1 MGVWDSLKE
10 LRKYSNQYLAAFTGT
25 LLMLSVAAAYGW
37 TSPTLPKLLADDSP
51 LPLTPDESSWVVS
64 ILVLT
69 SIAGPVLSAWLIDRF
84 GRKPTL
90 LIAVLPSIVGWVLI
104 GVGDSV
110 AVLFVSRA
118 LSGISYGM
126 AYSSMPLYLGE
137 IASDRIRG
145 SIGTLLTVMAK
156 TGILLEYSI
165 GPYVGYTTL
174 AWISIAFPAI
184 FFGLFMWLPESPY
197 YLLAKQRTELAE
209 KNLRWLRRSNDVEG
223 ELKMM
228 QAAVER
234 SQQNRGTFR
243 DLLNRGNRRSL
254 IIILGLGALQ
264 QLCGSQA
271 VIAYSQQIFD
281 QVNIGL
287 EAHESSIIM
296 AVIQLVTAALSSS
309 IVDRVGRRPLLLV
322 STVGC
327 AVGTFIVGLY
337 FFLVQQEVD
346 LDGIGWIPLVVIMVY
361 IIFYTVGLATVP
373 FAILGEIFPANVKAV
388 AVALYT
394 MFAGAVGFGVSKLY
408 QLISDEAGTYLSFWI
423 FAACSAGFVVFVFAL
438 IPETKGKPL
447 DQILIEMN
455 TSTNRNI
462 NCFRRSKRSEEQK
475 QVPTEGN
482 LANA

>member
-1 MGVWDSLKE
+1 MGFIENIKDF
-10 LRKYSNQYLAAFTGT
+10 RKYSNQYLAAFTGT
-25 LLMLSVAAAYGW
+25 LLMLSVAASYGW

-51 LPLTPDESSWVVS
+51 LPVTPDESSWVVS

-69 SIAGPVLSAWLIDRF
+69 SIAGPVLSAWLIDKF
-84 GRKPTL
+84 GRKLTL
-90 LIAVLPSIVGWVLI
+90 LLAVLPSIVGWILI
-104 GVGDSV
+104 GVGESV
-110 AVLFVSRA
+110 TVLFISRA

-156 TGILLEYSI
+156 TGILLEYAI
-165 GPYVGYTTL
+165 GPYVAYSTL
-174 AWISIAFPAI
+174 AWISIAFPVT
-184 FFGLFMWLPESPY
+184 FFALFLWLPESPY
-197 YLLAKQRTELAE
+197 YLLGKERTEQAE
-209 KNLRWLRRSNDVEG
+209 QNLRWLRRTSDVQT
-223 ELKMM
+223 ELAMM

-234 SQQNRGTFR
+234 SKRNRGTFR

-287 EAHESSIIM
+287 KAQESSIIM

-309 IVDRVGRRPLLLV
+309 IVDRIGRRPLLLF

-327 AVGTFIVGLY
+327 AIGTFIVGLY
-337 FFLVQQEVD
+337 FFLDQQEVD
-346 LDGIGWIPLVVIMVY
+346 VDGIGWIPLVVIMLY
-361 IIFYTVGLATVP
+361 IVCYTIGLATVP

-388 AVALYT
+388 AAAIYT
-394 MFAGAVGFGVSKLY
+394 MFAGSVGFGVSKLY
-408 QLISDEAGTYLSFWI
+408 QLISDEAGTYVSFWI
-423 FAACSAGFVVFVFAL
+423 FAACSAAFVVFVFAL
-438 IPETKGKPL
+438 VPETKGKPL
-447 DQILIEMN
+447 DQILIEMHTA
-455 TSTNRNI
+455 TSRNI
-462 NCFRRSKRSEEQK
+462 NCFRQRKNTKHQDHSSADS
-475 QVPTEGN
+475 VP
-482 LANA
+482 